1 MNIVG
6 FSDKG
11 LVRSSNQ
18 DAFMIGM
25 MDDGSSWAVVCDG
38 MGGANGGNVASRLA
52 VDHFSASLKAGYRK
66 GMSESS
72 IKNLLE
78 SAVNA
83 ANIRIF
89 DKSRE
94 SKELN
99 GMGTTVV
106 AVLIIG
112 NTAYFTHA
120 GDSRAYSLSN
130 NELCQIT
137 RDHSIVQS
145 MIENGKL
152 TPEEA
157 RFHPRKNVIT
167 RALGVE
173 ESIVPEFNVL
183 DLNDGD
189 KLLLCTDGLTN
200 FVNSDTITSVLS
212 GEYEDASKELVDIAN
227 KNGGGDN
234 ITAVVIMI
242 DGSRNI

>member
-1 MNIVG
+1 MNING

-11 LVRSSNQ
+11 VVRSSNQ
-18 DAFMIGM
+18 DAFMVGM

-52 VDHFSASLKAGYRK
+52 VDYFSASLKAGYRS

-72 IKNLLE
+72 VKNLLE

-83 ANIRIF
+83 ANIRVF

-99 GMGTTVV
+99 GMGTTIV
-106 AVLIIG
+106 ATLIIG
-112 NTAYFTHA
+112 NVAYFIHA
-120 GDSRAYSLSN
+120 GDSRAYSFSNGELS
-130 NELCQIT
+130 QIT

-157 RFHPRKNVIT
+157 LFHPRKNVIT

-173 ESIVPEFNVL
+173 ESISPEFNVF
-183 DLNDGD
+183 DLKADD

-200 FVNSDTITSVLS
+200 YVDSKTIVSVLT
-212 GEYEDASKELVDIAN
+212 GEFEDMSKELVDIAN

-234 ITAVVIMI
+234 VTAVVVE
-242 DGSRNI
+242 NN